1 METDKRKKL
10 IISIGAIG
18 IVAIGIGGY
27 MFLNQNDLVLK
38 SEEITSEYGEVLS
51 SDVKSYLNTDKSDK
65 EAMEKAVLDLTGVSQ
80 VADEGY
86 PSLGKHTI
94 KVTFGDES
102 HEVLVNVVDTTKP
115 KFKDFKEEVE
125 FVRDCKPSAEE
136 FSKMFTAD
144 DLDSTTISVDDSKV
158 DYAKEGEYV
167 ATVKAIDGSKNEV
180 TQDIKVK
187 ITAPTIKLD
196 KSKDTVYEG
205 ESLVLKADIK
215 GKDTKAVFKSSDTKV
230 AKVDEN
236 GKVTAKDN
244 GSAVITASANGVEA
258 KFNLTVKSKPKNS
271 STEKKTVTNP
281 NTGKKEEIT
290 VVVKPS
296 NPSNSGGS
304 GSSSSS
310 SGGSSSGGSV
320 AMEYSLSKAKE
331 AFNLQNAERAKA
343 GLPALQWNDTCYEAA
358 KVRAKE
364 IVTKWSH
371 TRPNGGSY
379 SDLIE
384 GLPWTDSGENL
395 AKGTTSASNTVA
407 SWMAS
412 PGHKANMLAD
422 YYTHCAIA
430 YYGGHWVTIFV
441 GM

>member
-1 METDKRKKL
+1 METDKRKKI
-10 IISIGAIG
+10 IISIGTIG

-27 MFLNQNDLVLK
+27 MFLTQNDLVLK
-38 SEEITSEYGEVLS
+38 DKEMVIEYGQPLS
-51 SDVKSYLNTDKSDK
+51 SNALDYLNVDKSNKD
-65 EAMEKAVLDLTGVSQ
+65 AVNLAEIDFSGVKL
-80 VADEGY
+80 AENKKY
-86 PSLGKHTI
+86 PSLGEHTI
-94 KVTFGDES
+94 VIKSNDES
-102 HEVLVNVVDTTKP
+102 HKVLISVKDTTKP
-115 KFKDFKEEVE
+115 AFKDFKEEVE
-125 FVRDCKPSAEE
+125 FVRDCKVSAEE
-136 FSKMFTAD
+136 FSKMFTAE
-144 DLDSTTISVDDSKV
+144 DLDTTTVTVDDSKV
-158 DYAKEGEYV
+158 DYAKEGEYT

-215 GKDTKAVFKSSDTKV
+215 GKDTKAVFKSSDEKV
-230 AKVDEN
+230 ATVDSN
-236 GKVTAKDN
+236 GKVKAKDS
-244 GSAVITASANGVEA
+244 GKATITATANGVEA
-258 KFNLTVKSKPKNS
+258 KFNLTVKAKPKNS

-281 NTGKKEEIT
+281 NTGKKEEVT
-290 VVVKPS
+290 VIKPSKPS
-296 NPSNSGGS
+296 NGGS
-304 GSSSSS
+304 GSS
-310 SGGSSSGGSV
+310 SSSGGSV

-379 SDLIE
+379 VELID
-384 GLPWTDSGENL
+384 GLPWNSSGENL
-395 AKGTTSASNTVA
+395 TKGSTTASGAIN
-407 SWMAS
+407 SWMGSTTHRAT
-412 PGHKANMLAD
+412 MLAE

-430 YYGGHWVTIFV
+430 NYGDHWVAIFV
-441 GM
+441 EM

>member
-1 METDKRKKL
+1 MV
-10 IISIGAIG
+10 I
-18 IVAIGIGGY
+18 
-27 MFLNQNDLVLK
+27 
-38 SEEITSEYGEVLS
+38 EYGQPLS
-51 SDVKSYLNTDKSDK
+51 SNALDYLNVDKSNKD
-65 EAMEKAVLDLTGVSQ
+65 AVNLAEIDFSGVKL
-80 VADEGY
+80 AENKKY
-86 PSLGKHTI
+86 PSLGEHTI
-94 KVTFGDES
+94 VIKSNDES
-102 HEVLVNVVDTTKP
+102 HKVLISVKDTTKP
-115 KFKDFKEEVE
+115 AFKDFKEEVE
-125 FVRDCKPSAEE
+125 FVRDCKVSAEE
-136 FSKMFTAD
+136 FSKMFTAE
-144 DLDSTTISVDDSKV
+144 DLDTTTVTVDDSKV
-158 DYAKEGEYV
+158 DYTKEGEYS

-215 GKDTKAVFKSSDTKV
+215 GKDTKAVFKSSNTKV
-230 AKVDEN
+230 ATVDEN
-236 GKVTAKDN
+236 GKITAKDN

-258 KFNLTVKSKPKNS
+258 KFNLTVKAKPKNS

-281 NTGKKEEIT
+281 NTGKKEEVT
-290 VVVKPS
+290 VIKPS
-296 NPSNSGGS
+296 KPSYGGGS

-310 SGGSSSGGSV
+310 SGGSSSSSGSV

-343 GLPALQWNDTCYEAA
+343 GLPAMAWNDTLYEAC

-364 IVTKWSH
+364 IVTNWSH

-384 GLPWTDSGENL
+384 GLPWTSSGENI
-395 AKGTTSASNTVA
+395 AKGTTSPSNVVA

-412 PGHKANMLAD
+412 PGHKANILETN
-422 YYTHCAIA
+422 THAAVA
-430 YYGGHWVTIFV
+430 YYGGYWVTIFV
-441 GM
+441 SM

>member
-1 METDKRKKL
+1 METDKRKKI
-10 IISIGAIG
+10 IISIGTIG

-27 MFLNQNDLVLK
+27 MFLTQNDLVLK
-38 SEEITSEYGEVLS
+38 DKEMVIEYGQPLS
-51 SDVKSYLNTDKSDK
+51 SNALDYLNVDKSNKD
-65 EAMEKAVLDLTGVSQ
+65 AVNLAEIDFSGVKL
-80 VADEGY
+80 AENKKY
-86 PSLGKHTI
+86 PSLGEHTI
-94 KVTFGDES
+94 VIKSNDES
-102 HEVLVNVVDTTKP
+102 HKVLISVKDTTKP
-115 KFKDFKEEVE
+115 AFKDFKEEVE
-125 FVRDCKPSAEE
+125 FVRDCKVSAEE

-144 DLDSTTISVDDSKV
+144 DLDTTTVTVDDSKV
-158 DYAKEGEYV
+158 DYTKEGEYV

-215 GKDTKAVFKSSDTKV
+215 GKDTKAVFKSSNTKV
-230 AKVDEN
+230 ATVDEN

-258 KFNLTVKSKPKNS
+258 KFNLTVKAKPKNS

-281 NTGKKEEIT
+281 NTGKKEEVT
-290 VVVKPS
+290 VIKPS
-296 NPSNSGGS
+296 KPSYGGGS
-304 GSSSSS
+304 GS
-310 SGGSSSGGSV
+310 SSSGGSV

-343 GLPALQWNDTCYEAA
+343 GLPALQWDNTCYEAA

-371 TRPNGGSY
+371 TRPNGDSY
-379 SDLIE
+379 VELID
-384 GLPWTDSGENL
+384 GLPWNSSGENL
-395 AKGTTSASNTVA
+395 TKGSTTASGAIN
-407 SWMAS
+407 SWMGSTTHRAT
-412 PGHKANMLAD
+412 MLAE

-430 YYGGHWVTIFV
+430 NYGDHWVAIFV
-441 GM
+441 EM